1 MTYKDN
7 TPTFNVNRKVVNF
20 KDFLAN
26 PNAEKEEL
34 EKMDRQNKPNT
45 DDQQKNMANSR
56 YKFNNTTRKMDD
68 LSPAEI
74 EDKIEAIE
82 ELEEGFDPMVGID
95 NFLNNPVMVSLAT
108 AWLLSGRYKI
118 ENLKS
123 NMKAM
128 KDDFLDYCNSMGY
141 VIDKD
146 ILDFKFNQIIER
158 IKKILKIN

>member
-20 KDFLAN
+20 KDFSAN

-34 EKMDRQNKPNT
+34 KKMDRQNKPNT

-74 EDKIEAIE
+74 EDKIDAID
-82 ELEEGFDPMVGID
+82 ELEE
-95 NFLNNPVMVSLAT
+95 
-108 AWLLSGRYKI
+108 
-118 ENLKS
+118 S
-123 NMKAM
+123 N
-128 KDDFLDYCNSMGY
+128 
-141 VIDKD
+141 
-146 ILDFKFNQIIER
+146 KFNFTKLANDYLNSEEAEDEAWGNEEMR
-158 IKKILKIN
+158 SVKAFAKWLNKNTKL

>member
-74 EDKIEAIE
+74 EDSIEAIE

-108 AWLLSGRYKI
+108 AWLLSGKYKTD
-118 ENLKS
+118 NLKS
-123 NMKAM
+123 NVKGI
-128 KDDFLDYCNSMGY
+128 KDDFLNYCNSMGY

-146 ILDFKFNQIIER
+146 ILDFKFNQMIEK
-158 IKKILKIN
+158 IKNILKIK

>member
-20 KDFLAN
+20 KDFSAN

-34 EKMDRQNKPNT
+34 KKMDRQNKPNT

-74 EDKIEAIE
+74 EDKIDAIE
-82 ELEEGFDPMVGID
+82 ELEEGVNNDALYAISDSFNKVKNEMNLLESRLKNARSEELQEYLNEFMNVRIGFDSLYKKFEDFD
-95 NFLNNPVMVSLAT
+95 NKHF
-108 AWLLSGRYKI
+108 GR
-118 ENLKS
+118 
-123 NMKAM
+123 
-128 KDDFLDYCNSMGY
+128 
-141 VIDKD
+141 
-146 ILDFKFNQIIER
+146 
-158 IKKILKIN
+158 

>member
-20 KDFLAN
+20 KDFSAN

-34 EKMDRQNKPNT
+34 KKMDRQNKPNS
-45 DDQQKNMANSR
+45 DEQQKNMANSR

-82 ELEEGFDPMVGID
+82 DLEESVNSDIEEKKIEI
-95 NFLNNPVMVSLAT
+95 LNSITDMTQDRYSPKLDKWINSLSEEELNIIYNSIEKND
-108 AWLLSGRYKI
+108 LLS
-118 ENLKS
+118 
-123 NMKAM
+123 
-128 KDDFLDYCNSMGY
+128 
-141 VIDKD
+141 
-146 ILDFKFNQIIER
+146 KF
-158 IKKILKIN
+158 

>member
-20 KDFLAN
+20 KDFSAN

-34 EKMDRQNKPNT
+34 KKMDRQNKPNT

-74 EDKIEAIE
+74 EDKIDAIE
-82 ELEEGFDPMVGID
+82 ELEEGVNNDALYAISDSFNKVKNEMNLLESRLKNARSEELQEYLNEFMNVRIGFDSLYKNFEDFD
-95 NFLNNPVMVSLAT
+95 NKHF
-108 AWLLSGRYKI
+108 GR
-118 ENLKS
+118 
-123 NMKAM
+123 
-128 KDDFLDYCNSMGY
+128 
-141 VIDKD
+141 
-146 ILDFKFNQIIER
+146 
-158 IKKILKIN
+158 

>member
-1 MTYKDN
+1 MNRDN

-82 ELEEGFDPMVGID
+82 GLEEGINNDSMYAIGEYFSKIKNEMNLLESCLKNARSEELQEYLNEFMNVKIGFDSLYKKFEDFD
-95 NFLNNPVMVSLAT
+95 NKHF
-108 AWLLSGRYKI
+108 GR
-118 ENLKS
+118 
-123 NMKAM
+123 
-128 KDDFLDYCNSMGY
+128 
-141 VIDKD
+141 
-146 ILDFKFNQIIER
+146 
-158 IKKILKIN
+158 

>member
-7 TPTFNVNRKVVNF
+7 QPTFNVNRKVVNF
-20 KDFLAN
+20 KDFSAN

-74 EDKIEAIE
+74 EDKIDAIE
-82 ELEEGFDPMVGID
+82 ELEEAINAGSINDMYAISDSFNEVKNEMNLLESRLKNARSEELQEYLNEFMNVRIGFDSLYKKFEDFD
-95 NFLNNPVMVSLAT
+95 NKHF
-108 AWLLSGRYKI
+108 
-118 ENLKS
+118 
-123 NMKAM
+123 
-128 KDDFLDYCNSMGY
+128 
-141 VIDKD
+141 
-146 ILDFKFNQIIER
+146 ER
-158 IKKILKIN
+158 

>member
-1 MTYKDN
+1 MNRDN

-82 ELEEGFDPMVGID
+82 GLEEGVNNDSMYAISDSFNKVKNEMNLLESRLKNARSEELQEYLNEFMNVRIGFHSLYKKFEDFD
-95 NFLNNPVMVSLAT
+95 NKHF
-108 AWLLSGRYKI
+108 GR
-118 ENLKS
+118 
-123 NMKAM
+123 
-128 KDDFLDYCNSMGY
+128 
-141 VIDKD
+141 
-146 ILDFKFNQIIER
+146 
-158 IKKILKIN
+158 

>member
-7 TPTFNVNRKVVNF
+7 QPTFNVNRKVVNF

-34 EKMDRQNKPNT
+34 EKMDRQNKPNS
-45 DDQQKNMANSR
+45 DEHQKNFANSR
-56 YKFNNTTRKMDD
+56 YKYNKVTHKMDD

-74 EDKIEAIE
+74 EDKIDAIE
-82 ELEEGFDPMVGID
+82 ELEEGFDPMIGID

-123 NMKAM
+123 NIVGM
-128 KDDFLDYCNSMGY
+128 KDDFLNYCNSMGY

-146 ILDFKFNQIIER
+146 ILDLKFSQMIEK
-158 IKKILKIN
+158 IKKIIKIN

>member
-20 KDFLAN
+20 KDFSAN

-34 EKMDRQNKPNT
+34 KKMDRQNKPNT

-82 ELEEGFDPMVGID
+82 DFEETNVIKEKYDETLNTLWNDIQKPIKNYIDPIGRPSIESDDSKVIEVIDVLEDI
-95 NFLNNPVMVSLAT
+95 
-108 AWLLSGRYKI
+108 
-118 ENLKS
+118 
-123 NMKAM
+123 M
-128 KDDFLDYCNSMGY
+128 KDL
-141 VIDKD
+141 KQR
-146 ILDFKFNQIIER
+146 LKPTKKWFK
-158 IKKILKIN
+158 

>member
-20 KDFLAN
+20 KNFLAN

-74 EDKIEAIE
+74 KDKIEAIE
-82 ELEEGFDPMVGID
+82 ELEENINNDSMYAISEYFSKIKNEMNLLEGCLKNARSEELQEYLNEFMNVKIGFDSLYKKFEDFD
-95 NFLNNPVMVSLAT
+95 NKHF
-108 AWLLSGRYKI
+108 GR
-118 ENLKS
+118 
-123 NMKAM
+123 
-128 KDDFLDYCNSMGY
+128 
-141 VIDKD
+141 
-146 ILDFKFNQIIER
+146 
-158 IKKILKIN
+158 

>member
-34 EKMDRQNKPNT
+34 KKMDRQNKPNT

-82 ELEEGFDPMVGID
+82 GLEEGINNDSMYAISEYFSKIKNEMNLLESCLKNARSEELQEYLNEFMNVRIGFDSLYKKFEDFD
-95 NFLNNPVMVSLAT
+95 NKHF
-108 AWLLSGRYKI
+108 GR
-118 ENLKS
+118 
-123 NMKAM
+123 
-128 KDDFLDYCNSMGY
+128 
-141 VIDKD
+141 
-146 ILDFKFNQIIER
+146 
-158 IKKILKIN
+158 

>member
-1 MTYKDN
+1 MNRDN
-7 TPTFNVNRKVVNF
+7 TPTFNVNRKVVNY

-82 ELEEGFDPMVGID
+82 GLEEGVNNDSMYAISDSFNKVKNEMNLLESRLKNARSEELQEYLNEFMNVRIGFDSLYKKFEDFD
-95 NFLNNPVMVSLAT
+95 NKHF
-108 AWLLSGRYKI
+108 GR
-118 ENLKS
+118 
-123 NMKAM
+123 
-128 KDDFLDYCNSMGY
+128 
-141 VIDKD
+141 
-146 ILDFKFNQIIER
+146 
-158 IKKILKIN
+158 